1 MINETEKTNIDF
13 ENFDLEIDESAPKA
27 TPRIH
32 VAPGD
37 SSCTSCEG

>member
-1 MINETEKTNIDF
+1 MTNDKDNFDF
-13 ENFDLEIDESAPKA
+13 ELPEVETSSPTVK
-27 TPRIH
+27 IH